1 MGSQPRL
8 IYVLEQGIMVTV
20 TVMAMVVLCRLTAML
35 ILTVMATAR
44 VTISVSA
51 VRGAQPAVRV
61 Q

>member
-1 MGSQPRL
+1 M
-8 IYVLEQGIMVTV
+8 LEQGIMVTV